1 MDDKT
6 HARMKQKL
14 GEHLDTVLGDA
25 PDNQHT
31 QELRTELYQNMCDRY
46 DDAIAEGRSPAAAYN
61 AAVTGL
67 GDVSSLVEGDDSP
80 VSATLVDNDGHS
92 EEESRRESRRSENR
106 SAWKRYRT
114 RASILIPTAV
124 VLYILSLIPVILLED
139 ANENLGVVLM
149 FSCVAVATGMMIF
162 TRMSRPIGSSP
173 APTSE
178 PTGKTPEEAPE
189 GTSEKAT
196 DPAAA
201 ADSPRTKLRKSV
213 TGVLW
218 MVTVLVYLVISF
230 LTMRWE
236 ITWLVFLIATAAD
249 HILEALFD
257 LNE

>member
-14 GEHLDTVLGDA
+14 GEHLDIVLGDA

-67 GDVSSLVEGDDSP
+67 GDVSSLVEGDDPP

-92 EEESRRESRRSENR
+92 EEESRRESRRSEAR

-162 TRMSRPIGSSP
+162 TRMSRPIGASP

-178 PTGKTPEEAPE
+178 PTEKASE
-189 GTSEKAT
+189 GTSEKTA
-196 DPAAA
+196 DPATA

-218 MVTVLVYLVISF
+218 MVTVLAYLVISF

-236 ITWLVFLIATAAD
+236 ITWLIFLVATAAD

>member
-25 PDNQHT
+25 PDSPRT
-31 QELRTELYQNMCDRY
+31 RELRTELYQNMCDRY

-67 GDVSSLVEGDDSP
+67 GDISSLIEEDGSP
-80 VSATLVDNDGHS
+80 VSATLVGNSDSES
-92 EEESRRESRRSENR
+92 EEETRRESRRAENR

-114 RASILIPTAV
+114 RTSILIPTAIM
-124 VLYILSLIPVILLED
+124 LYILSVIPVILLED

-149 FSCVAVATGMMIF
+149 FSCVAIATGLLIF
-162 TRMSRPIGSSP
+162 THMSRPVGTS
-173 APTSE
+173 PTSTSGQSE
-178 PTGKTPEEAPE
+178 K
-189 GTSEKAT
+189 TSEGESENT
-196 DPAAA
+196 A
-201 ADSPRTKLRKSV
+201 ADSPRARLRKTVSS
-213 TGVLW
+213 VLW
-218 MVTVLVYLVISF
+218 MVTILVYLAISF

-236 ITWLVFLIATAAD
+236 ITWLIFLIAIAAD

>member
-6 HARMKQKL
+6 HASMKQKL

-25 PDNQHT
+25 PDNPRT
-31 QELRTELYQNMCDRY
+31 RELRTELYQNMCDRY

-67 GDVSSLVEGDDSP
+67 GDISSLIEEDGSP
-80 VSATLVDNDGHS
+80 VSATLVGNSDSEG
-92 EEESRRESRRSENR
+92 EEETRRESRRAENR

-114 RASILIPTAV
+114 RTSILIPTAI
-124 VLYILSLIPVILLED
+124 VLYILSVIPVILLED

-149 FSCVAVATGMMIF
+149 FSCVAIATGLLIF
-162 TRMSRPIGSSP
+162 THMSRPVGTLP
-173 APTSE
+173 ASTSGQTE
-178 PTGKTPEEAPE
+178 KTPEGE
-189 GTSEKAT
+189 SENT
-196 DPAAA
+196 A
-201 ADSPRTKLRKSV
+201 ADSPRAKLRKTVSS
-213 TGVLW
+213 VLW
-218 MVTVLVYLVISF
+218 MVTILAYLAISF

-236 ITWLVFLIATAAD
+236 ITWLIFLIAIAAD

>member
-92 EEESRRESRRSENR
+92 EEASRRESRRSETR

-178 PTGKTPEEAPE
+178 PTGKTPE
-189 GTSEKAT
+189 GTSEKTA
-196 DPAAA
+196 DPATA
-201 ADSPRTKLRKSV
+201 ADSPRTKLRKSM

-218 MVTVLVYLVISF
+218 MVTALVYLVISF

-236 ITWLVFLIATAAD
+236 ITWLIFLIATAAD

>member
-6 HARMKQKL
+6 HASIKQKL

-92 EEESRRESRRSENR
+92 EEASRRESRRSENR

-149 FSCVAVATGMMIF
+149 FACVAAATGMMIF

-173 APTSE
+173 APTE
-178 PTGKTPEEAPE
+178 KTSE
-189 GTSEKAT
+189 GTSEKTA

-201 ADSPRTKLRKSV
+201 ADSPRVKLRKSV

-236 ITWLVFLIATAAD
+236 ITWLIFLIATAAD
-249 HILEALFD
+249 NILEALFD

>member
-31 QELRTELYQNMCDRY
+31 RELRAELYQNMCDRY

-67 GDVSSLVEGDDSP
+67 GDISSLVEGDDSP

-92 EEESRRESRRSENR
+92 EEESRRESRHSEAR

-149 FSCVAVATGMMIF
+149 FACVAVATGMMIF
-162 TRMSRPIGSSP
+162 TRMSRPIGASP

-178 PTGKTPEEAPE
+178 PTEKTSE
-189 GTSEKAT
+189 GTSEKTA
-196 DPAAA
+196 DPATA
-201 ADSPRTKLRKSV
+201 ADSPRVKLRKSV

-236 ITWLVFLIATAAD
+236 ITWLIFLIATAAD